1 MINSLQKDSHITR
14 YSRHRN
20 SYRSQSS
27 VYKNMRNIAPENNS
41 EIITKK
47 PAEINFSGLLS
58 AKKPFNIYTSPRV
71 KRFLELAH
79 NNPAIFNAVFSLGL
93 TCILRPASI
102 MVLPSDK
109 KHADDNKYASAHSI
123 ASGIIAY
130 GLSVVLLS
138 PISDGFK
145 KIGDGFEKIAT
156 NQTLNNL
163 DRLLKNPKLNYL
175 KDEKAISAA
184 GSIIKM
190 LPETIIAAPRA
201 AITIALIPPILK
213 YVFGWEKKK
222 KDTSIDSFSNNYMAI
237 NFKGDNH
244 TKSAAFK
251 GVMGGAK

>member
-79 NNPAIFNAVFSLGL
+79 DNPAVFNAFFSLGL
-93 TCILRPASI
+93 TCVLRPTSI

-109 KHADDNKYASAHSI
+109 KHADDNKYAAAHSI

-130 GLSVVLLS
+130 ALSVIILS
-138 PISDGFK
+138 PVSTSVK
-145 KIGDGFEKIAT
+145 KIGG
-156 NQTLNNL
+156 NL
-163 DRLLKNPKLNYL
+163 KELVKNPKLKYL
-175 KDEKAISAA
+175 KDKKAFKVTGTMINM
-184 GSIIKM
+184 I
-190 LPETIIAAPRA
+190 PETLIAAPRA

-222 KDTSIDSFSNNYMAI
+222 KDNSINSFSNNYMAI

>member
-41 EIITKK
+41 DIITKK

-79 NNPAIFNAVFSLGL
+79 DAPAVFNAFFSLGL
-93 TCILRPASI
+93 TCVLRPASI

-138 PISDGFK
+138 PLSKGV
-145 KIGDGFEKIAT
+145 EKVGK
-156 NQTLNNL
+156 NL
-163 DRLLKNPKLNYL
+163 KELIKNPKLSYL
-175 KDEKAISAA
+175 KDEKAFAA
-184 GSIIKM
+184 AAKM
-190 LPETIIAAPRA
+190 INMIPETLIAAPRA

-222 KDTSIDSFSNNYMAI
+222 KDNSINYFSNNYMAV